1 MLSTMGT
8 ALGTTQ
14 GSCFPSILTP
24 FLTPSLLIIFCLILI
39 EDTGLNPVVK
49 IKSFPLD
56 IPPCIPPE

>member
-1 MLSTMGT
+1 MLSTIGT

-14 GSCFPSILTP
+14 GSCLPSILTS
-24 FLTPSLLIIFCLILI
+24 FLFPSLFIIFCLILI

-49 IKSFPLD
+49 IKSFPFD